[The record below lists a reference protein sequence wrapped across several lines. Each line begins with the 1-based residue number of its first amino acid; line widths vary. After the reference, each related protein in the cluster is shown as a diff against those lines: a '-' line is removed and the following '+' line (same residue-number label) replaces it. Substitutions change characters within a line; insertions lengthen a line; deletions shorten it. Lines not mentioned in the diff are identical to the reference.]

1 MRTDRSRLA
10 RPRRWLSLR
19 GDQGRPRRVAEVTP
33 EDLGVHRSRFGAGGH
48 SPYVRREA
56 DEAIAEALRDDGRR
70 VVVVSGPRL
79 AGATRAL
86 AHAAQEVLGDHVV
99 VAFLDDP
106 DVELADMIAA
116 AGAVA
121 GAAGGATGPGTA
133 GGDTGSGTAL
143 WLDRLSAR
151 RYTELARTGADRL
164 PDGLRILAVADSTL
178 VRGLRVPA
186 DAQRAM
192 RAHGAPIE
200 LGPMTESER
209 RRLRAETAYAD
220 PGLQARLDAD
230 DGTLLLGRLLVDLAP
245 FRADLAPGTSANR
258 TALLRAATDWRRI
271 DPPKRLTWDDL
282 ERLYRAYRQELTGA
296 PQSAGVSAIG
306 CEAALKWAARP
317 THQRP
322 ALVEER
328 SDESGTYYSP
338 HPLLAVVADDSGQ
351 DCAWPVADPMWEHGD
366 TRFEGDARRD
376 IGYAAIE
383 AKALTAAQRLL
394 SHTDTRMDPVVLLY
408 LGQVLMD
415 SGDLDAARHWFTRV
429 ADQGE
434 GAPDTVPLAYFVLGG
449 LEDARDD
456 AEAARRWW
464 ALAIDSG
471 HAEWAPEAMVSLG
484 ELDWRQGDTE
494 SARRWW
500 TRAAGV
506 GEGRT
511 GGADGSVANGSGP
524 GGGAPADSGEP
535 GESGEPGT
543 VASDA
548 AASAMYNLAVLEH
561 RAGDLAAARDW
572 YTYASASGVVDVAAK
587 AMVDLGTLARERGD
601 VDGARTWWDRAARS
615 GDPAAAPR
623 AKARLDAL
631 DRVEAPDRTE
641 TPNRMD
647 GPEQADALARADE
660 PNRMRAAAGDQGG
673 RPEPSADPST
683 STGRPVVPAHSG
695 DARNSGAPEETGARQ
710 DASGRASGDSDHTS
724 EDISAELPTDPRAL
738 LDLGES
744 AAARGEADAA
754 RDLLTRAAESGDP
767 DVAPRAMNRIGAL
780 ERDLGEIHEARGWYI
795 RAVKTKHA
803 DLAPRSLLDLGMLDH
818 RRGWFENARTWFGH
832 VVGTGHAEAAP
843 HALYLLARLEQEQ
856 DETEEAREWFIRAA
870 ESEHAEWAPRAM
882 VDLGELEH
890 RRGDTEAAR
899 SWWDRAA
906 ESGHAESAARA
917 RAALDA
923 LDGPADRP

>member
-1 MRTDRSRLA
+1 M
-10 RPRRWLSLR
+10 
-19 GDQGRPRRVAEVTP
+19 
-33 EDLGVHRSRFGAGGH
+33 HRSRFGAGGS

-56 DEAIAEALRDDGRR
+56 DEAIVAALRDGGRR

-79 AGATRAL
+79 AGSTRAL
-86 AHAAQEVLGDHVV
+86 AHAAQEVLGDHLV

-106 DVELADMIAA
+106 DVELADMVAA
-116 AGAVA
+116 AGAT
-121 GAAGGATGPGTA
+121 TGPPGVSAQGTV
-133 GGDTGSGTAL
+133 L

-151 RYTELARTGADRL
+151 RYAELARTDTGHL
-164 PDGLRILAVADSTL
+164 PDGLRILAVADSAL

-186 DAQRAM
+186 EAKGAM

-200 LGPMTESER
+200 LGPITEAER
-209 RRLRAETAYAD
+209 RRLRAGTDYAD
-220 PGLQARLDAD
+220 PELQAWLDAD

-245 FRADLAPGTSANR
+245 FRTDLAPGTSTNR
-258 TALLRAATDWRRI
+258 TALLRAVTDWRRI
-271 DPPKRLTWDDL
+271 DPPTRLTWDDL

-317 THQRP
+317 TRERP

-394 SHTDTRMDPVVLLY
+394 SHTDTRMDPVALLY

-415 SGDLDAARHWFTRV
+415 AGDLDAARHWFTRV

-434 GAPDTVPLAYFVLGG
+434 DAADTVPLAYFVLGG

-464 ALAIDSG
+464 ALAIGSG
-471 HAEWAPEAMVSLG
+471 HPEWAPEAMVSLG
-484 ELDWRQGDTE
+484 ELDWRQGDTD
-494 SARRWW
+494 SARHWW

-506 GEGRT
+506 GELRVG
-511 GGADGSVANGSGP
+511 DD
-524 GGGAPADSGEP
+524 GGGAVEHGPGPEGEP
-535 GESGEPGT
+535 RTVTGTPDT

-561 RAGDLAAARDW
+561 REGDLVAAREW

-587 AMVDLGTLARERGD
+587 AMVDLGTLDRERGD
-601 VDGARTWWDRAARS
+601 VDGARTWWARAARS

-623 AKARLDAL
+623 ARARLDAL
-631 DRVEAPDRTE
+631 GRVDAAEGSPGPQGSAAEPRAPAE
-641 TPNRMD
+641 
-647 GPEQADALARADE
+647 
-660 PNRMRAAAGDQGG
+660 
-673 RPEPSADPST
+673 
-683 STGRPVVPAHSG
+683 RPVNPEHSG
-695 DARNSGAPEETGARQ
+695 HARNTAAPREAGAS
-710 DASGRASGDSDHTS
+710 DASVEVAS
-724 EDISAELPTDPRAL
+724 DPRAL
-738 LDLGES
+738 LDLGGS
-744 AAARGEADAA
+744 AAARGEADTA
-754 RDLLTRAAESGDP
+754 RDLLNRAAESGDP
-767 DVAPRAMNRIGAL
+767 DVAARAMNRIGAL
-780 ERDLGEIHEARGWYI
+780 EQELGEVHEARGWYI
-795 RAVKTKHA
+795 RAVRTEHA
-803 DLAPRSLLDLGMLDH
+803 DLAPQSLLALGLLDH
-818 RRGWFENARTWFGH
+818 RQGWLENARTWFGH
-832 VVGTGHAEAAP
+832 VVRTGHPEAAP
-843 HALYLLARLEQEQ
+843 RALYLLARLALEQ
-856 DETEEAREWFIRAA
+856 DEAEEARAWFTRAA
-870 ESEHAEWAPRAM
+870 ASGHAEWAPRAM
-882 VDLGELEH
+882 ADLAGLEL
-890 RRGDTEAAR
+890 RSGDTGAAR
-899 SWWDRAA
+899 SWWGRAA

-923 LDGPADRP
+923 FEDSADQP